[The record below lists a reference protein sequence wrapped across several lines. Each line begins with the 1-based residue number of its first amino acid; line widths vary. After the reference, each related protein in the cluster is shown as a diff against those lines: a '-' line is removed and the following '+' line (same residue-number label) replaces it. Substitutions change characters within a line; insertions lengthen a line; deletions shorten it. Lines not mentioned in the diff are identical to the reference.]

1 MVCYSVAL
9 WVKVCKCGVK
19 IMFSGVN
26 HLNLDPKNRLA
37 IPARYRDA
45 LLVDSGQVVI
55 SLDSAQ
61 CLQIYP
67 LQEWEIVRTKI
78 QNLPNSIHPVVKS
91 YQRLV
96 LGHAEQTELDKA
108 GRVLLPAT
116 LKQMVGL
123 ERELVLVGMG
133 NRFELWDKN
142 KWQAETEKALQA
154 SAEDLALLLNGLSV

>member
-26 HLNLDPKNRLA
+26 HFNLDPKNRLA

-96 LGHAEQTELDKA
+96 LGHAEQIELDKA

>member
-96 LGHAEQTELDKA
+96 LGHAEQIELDKA

>member
-1 MVCYSVAL
+1 
-9 WVKVCKCGVK
+9 
-19 IMFSGVN
+19 MFGGVN

-37 IPARYRDA
+37 IPAKYRDA
-45 LLVDSGQVVI
+45 LLVDAGQVVI

-67 LQEWEIVRTKI
+67 LHEWEIVRNKI
-78 QNLPNSIHPVVKS
+78 QNLPNSVHPVVKS

-96 LGHAEQTELDKA
+96 LGHAEQIELDKA

>member
-78 QNLPNSIHPVVKS
+78 QNLPNSVHPVVKS

-96 LGHAEQTELDKA
+96 LGHAEQIELDKA

>member
-1 MVCYSVAL
+1 MVCYSAAL
-9 WVKVCKCGVK
+9 WVKVCTCGVK

-78 QNLPNSIHPVVKS
+78 QNLPNSVHPVVKS

-96 LGHAEQTELDKA
+96 LGHAEQIELDKA